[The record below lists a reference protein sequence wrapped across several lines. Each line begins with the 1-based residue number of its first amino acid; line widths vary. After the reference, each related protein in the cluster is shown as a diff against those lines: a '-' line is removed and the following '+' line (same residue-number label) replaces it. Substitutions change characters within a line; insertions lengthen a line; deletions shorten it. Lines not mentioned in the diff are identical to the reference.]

1 MLSTLFQT
9 LSTQYVQFSIITT
22 IYYTKLYPNNV
33 QKKFIYIIII
43 SWYCYL
49 SIYVITYVIFINYLK
64 ENIKILVIHN
74 L

>member
-22 IYYTKLYPNNV
+22 IYYTKLYPKNV

-43 SWYCYL
+43 SWYFYL
-49 SIYVITYVIFINYLK
+49 SIYVIRTLFL
-64 ENIKILVIHN
+64 
-74 L
+74 